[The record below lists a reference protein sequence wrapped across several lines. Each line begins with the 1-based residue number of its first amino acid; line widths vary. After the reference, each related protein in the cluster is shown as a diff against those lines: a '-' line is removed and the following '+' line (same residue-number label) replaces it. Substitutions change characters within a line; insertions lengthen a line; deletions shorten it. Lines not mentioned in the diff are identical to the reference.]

1 MIKRGFDILIST
13 LGIVL
18 LAPVFVTIALLVRID
33 SPGPAFFRQER
44 IGRHFRPFKILKF
57 RTMMRAKSDD
67 LRLTVGEDSRI
78 TEVGRWLRR
87 SKLDELPQLFNVV
100 AGDMSL
106 VGPRPEI
113 PRYVEMFRK
122 DYEELLTVRPGITDT
137 ASIVYRDEA
146 AILGRAQDADQVYV
160 TMILPEKIRLAKNDL
175 RRSSVFVDIFIIVKT
190 LMGTRRHG

>member
-1 MIKRGFDILIST
+1 
-13 LGIVL
+13 
-18 LAPVFVTIALLVRID
+18 
-33 SPGPAFFRQER
+33 
-44 IGRHFRPFKILKF
+44 
-57 RTMMRAKSDD
+57 MMRAKSDD

>member
-1 MIKRGFDILIST
+1 VIKRGFDILIST

>member
-57 RTMMRAKSDD
+57 RTMMQAKSDD

-78 TEVGRWLRR
+78 TAVGRWLRR

-137 ASIVYRDEA
+137 ASIVYRDEV
-146 AILGRAQDADQVYV
+146 AILGRAHDAEQVYV

>member
-1 MIKRGFDILIST
+1 
-13 LGIVL
+13 
-18 LAPVFVTIALLVRID
+18 
-33 SPGPAFFRQER
+33 
-44 IGRHFRPFKILKF
+44 
-57 RTMMRAKSDD
+57 MMQAKSDD

-78 TEVGRWLRR
+78 TAVGRWLRR
-87 SKLDELPQLFNVV
+87 SKLDELPQLFNVI

-137 ASIVYRDEA
+137 ASIVYRDEV
-146 AILGRAQDADQVYV
+146 AILGRAHDAEQVYV

-175 RRSSVFVDIFIIVKT
+175 RRSSVLVDIVIIVKT
-190 LMGTRRHG
+190 LMRTGRHS

>member
-1 MIKRGFDILIST
+1 
-13 LGIVL
+13 
-18 LAPVFVTIALLVRID
+18 
-33 SPGPAFFRQER
+33 
-44 IGRHFRPFKILKF
+44 
-57 RTMMRAKSDD
+57 
-67 LRLTVGEDSRI
+67 
-78 TEVGRWLRR
+78 
-87 SKLDELPQLFNVV
+87 
-100 AGDMSL
+100 MSL
-106 VGPRPEI
+106 VGPRPEV

>member
-78 TEVGRWLRR
+78 TAVGRWLRR

-146 AILGRAQDADQVYV
+146 AILGRNHDAEQVYV

-175 RRSSVFVDIFIIVKT
+175 RRSSVLADIFIIVKT
-190 LMGTRRHG
+190 LMGAGRHG

>member
-33 SPGPAFFRQER
+33 SPGPSFFRQER

-57 RTMMRAKSDD
+57 RTMMQAKSDD

-78 TEVGRWLRR
+78 TAVGRWLRR